1 MSLVRINIKGEVT
14 LPSLVRKRAG
24 VDVGD
29 LLEVKLE
36 SGKIT
41 LTPASLVEQR
51 LNEGL
56 DDIKNG
62 RTYGP
67 FDSADE
73 LIESLEDSLKKR
85 ASQRK
90 PTFTGS

>member
-1 MSLVRINIKGEVT
+1 MSLVRINTKGEVT
-14 LPSLVRKRAG
+14 LPSQVRKRAG

-56 DDIKNG
+56 DDIKNR

-67 FDSADE
+67 FESADE
-73 LIESLEDSLKKR
+73 LIESLEGNLKKR
-85 ASQRK
+85 ASLRK
-90 PTFTGS
+90 PKRSR

>member
-1 MSLVRINIKGEVT
+1 MSLVRINTKGEVT

-24 VDVGD
+24 VGVGD

-51 LNEGL
+51 LDEGL
-56 DDIKNG
+56 EDIRNG
-62 RTYGP
+62 RAYGP
-67 FDSADE
+67 LDSADE
-73 LIESLEDSLKKR
+73 LIDCLRSKSR
-85 ASQRK
+85 S
-90 PTFTGS
+90 